1 MRTPEFLRYLAQFP
15 SHQEIAPILLDAAQ
29 TLEDQRLW
37 RQGWIEAETKVDLL
51 TRELELLRSRLTN
64 RKEKDRED

>member
-15 SHQEIAPILLDAAQ
+15 SNQVVAPILLDAAQ

-37 RQGWIEAETKVDLL
+37 RQAWIQAETKVDLL